1 MAKRSGCSCSSADC
15 WPSHPLQP
23 NRPWVSLWSPRSA
36 NLKPHRPRRAWWW
49 RLVLQVSRYV
59 SGLVFTVIT
68 MEIRVVCT
76 GIFLSTYIWG
86 YISDDIG
93 RRRVLLY
100 GNFASNALQ
109 FVLMFVTSV
118 WLFNILNLLVGI
130 RWVRALK
137 RNLLQ
142 KFLIVIWIQCWRGVS
157 STLCI
162 SKRIQYTTTSRRGN

>member
-1 MAKRSGCSCSSADC
+1 M
-15 WPSHPLQP
+15 
-23 NRPWVSLWSPRSA
+23 
-36 NLKPHRPRRAWWW
+36 
-49 RLVLQVSRYV
+49 

-130 RWVRALK
+130 R
-137 RNLLQ
+137 
-142 KFLIVIWIQCWRGVS
+142 
-157 STLCI
+157 
-162 SKRIQYTTTSRRGN
+162 